1 MTAVKLCLPGHLT
14 RAASWVQAPVAVPQ
28 SADVGLL
35 VEAEVGP
42 LRQQLQQAHAQ
53 LAAQQ
58 LQIQVG
64 GAA

>member
-1 MTAVKLCLPGHLT
+1 M
-14 RAASWVQAPVAVPQ
+14 QAQDGVPQ

-35 VEAEVGP
+35 VEAEVAA
-42 LRQQLQQAHAQ
+42 LRQQLKQAHEQ

-64 GAA
+64 CGFLA